1 MRPVLLRILFFFLL
15 TNYSLGQTF
24 TAEIEKEEIALG
36 EPVKL
41 TFKVS
46 SETQLTGLKYKA
58 QLSNFNAIKAN
69 NSVNNTSNKEQ
80 YALEILTEF
89 KDSNYKVNNT
99 FYWEGTY
106 LLTGWDSA
114 MVVIPEESIWL
125 KDSTYYFNT
134 CALFVNSPVLI
145 PTQPIQDIIELETAL
160 PADYWSLLIYC
171 AVGLVILVALLLVR
185 FWVKR
190 KKPVLNLSTVSL
202 KEATLKEISALE
214 KSKLYL
220 DDLKEY
226 YFKLSVIMKGF
237 LSKQY
242 NETYT
247 DKTTAEIKLQLKS
260 QDLSPATITTLL
272 FLLNQSDLVKFAK
285 SKPNEVEI
293 NATTQKAKQIV
304 HKVATVEITVT
315 KK

>member
-1 MRPVLLRILFFFLL
+1 MRPVLLHILFFFLL

-46 SETQLTGLKYKA
+46 SETPLTGLKYKA

-89 KDSNYKVNNT
+89 KDTNYKINNS

-160 PADYWSLLIYC
+160 PTDYWSLLIYC
-171 AVGLVILVALLLVR
+171 AVGLVILIALLLVR

-190 KKPVLNLSTVSL
+190 KKPVLNLTTVSL
-202 KEATLKEISALE
+202 KEATLKEINALE

-220 DDLKEY
+220 EDLKEY

-247 DKTTAEIKLQLKS
+247 DKTTAEIKLQLKR

-285 SKPNEVEI
+285 SKPTEVEI

-304 HKVATVEITVT
+304 NKVATVEITVT
-315 KK
+315 KT